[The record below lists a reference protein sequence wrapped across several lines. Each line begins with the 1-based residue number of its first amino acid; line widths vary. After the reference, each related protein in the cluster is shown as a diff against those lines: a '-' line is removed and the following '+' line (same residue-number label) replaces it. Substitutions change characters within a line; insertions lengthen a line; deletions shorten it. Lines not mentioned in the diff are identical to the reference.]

1 LFGEKSVTIQEETLG
16 LRHHKQQPMSGI
28 ELGQGQFAGL
38 VAFNDHFI

>member
-28 ELGQGQFAGL
+28 ELGQFAGL